1 MADILHASGRA
12 ALGKAHTR
20 LTPLD
25 GARCNKVVPPAAS
38 RGHATIVRSNGRERL
53 SSNAIGFGRL
63 QFDPGRGPGPTS
75 GA

>member
-12 ALGKAHTR
+12 ALGKAPTR
-20 LTPLD
+20 FTPLD
-25 GARCNKVVPPAAS
+25 SARCNKVVPPAAS

-53 SSNAIGFGRL
+53 SSDAIALGRC
-63 QFDPGRGPGPTS
+63 QFDPGRGPDPAS